1 MVDGPGLEPGN
12 NLDAAWNP
20 RNKHLADK
28 LYLIDSICGVQTGQ
42 SRRDCIPE
50 AATDRG
56 VFGTLFSTKWFS
68 LNWINS
74 KAQHTVVAQVNSKF
88 WPVTQQ
94 DIDHAKAN
102 QQYMD
107 CAAPGI
113 TSGPGLTHVS
123 GSQFNLS
130 WNNSSGCAPVTSTY
144 NFCFNVA
151 YGGGGKVEPFCRD
164 FQVTSGQTSGN
175 ETITLSW
182 EFSGSW
188 RSLELV
194 SLEISPR
201 DRAYPSWATS
211 YPTVEFANIW
221 AFRTRPGSD

>member
-1 MVDGPGLEPGN
+1 MRLRPGRSCLYDLFRSELFLGRGGGDGS
-12 NLDAAWNP
+12 
-20 RNKHLADK
+20 RLACD
-28 LYLIDSICGVQTGQ
+28 
-42 SRRDCIPE
+42 
-50 AATDRG
+50 
-56 VFGTLFSTKWFS
+56 
-68 LNWINS
+68 
-74 KAQHTVVAQVNSKF
+74 
-88 WPVTQQ
+88 
-94 DIDHAKAN
+94 
-102 QQYMD
+102 
-107 CAAPGI
+107 APGI

-151 YGGGGKVEPFCRD
+151 YGGGGKVEPFCED